1 MAKINSIRI
10 MAIIEQFV
18 SIEILEDRYN
28 SCPEP
33 EYPSLYP
40 NAQEVRQGKR
50 NQLSKKKNEIAKAYQ
65 EWYEDIQFYE
75 GRKLNDEEYTKEINS
90 IKEIIRFIDKKMDPD
105 RFFQNGPD
113 DTKLCKQY
121 LQRMKNKL
129 WDEDKEDLKC
139 MFHAWQWLLRK
150 KAEDF
155 KELKP
160 VEEEENST
168 LIGNTEGE
176 DEELLKVLTAFEIG
190 VQSHAIILDEGTI
203 PDKYILVAIMYM
215 YQEEK
220 KPWACNANQLAG
232 KVVSVLPETKN
243 LSEEKKTNMTKTI
256 YRRLHRAINNE
267 MGNLRPKDLDLERII
282 RKTGVKKEEADNV
295 IDKYKAASNAVLQ
308 CRDNIREE

>member
-1 MAKINSIRI
+1 

-18 SIEILEDRYN
+18 SIKILEDRYN

-33 EYPSLYP
+33 EYPSLNSNIP
-40 NAQEVRQGKR
+40 EVKPDKR
-50 NQLSKKKNEIAKAYQ
+50 NSLREKKKEIERAYQ
-65 EWYEDIQFYE
+65 KWYEDIQFYE
-75 GRKLNDEEYTKEINS
+75 GRKPKDEEYTKEINS
-90 IKEIIRFIDKKMDPD
+90 IKEIIRYIDGKMDPD

-113 DTKLCKQY
+113 DTTLYKQY
-121 LQRMKNKL
+121 LQRMKGRL
-129 WDEDKEDLKC
+129 WDEDIEDIKC
-139 MFHAWQWLLRK
+139 MVHALQWLLRK

-168 LIGNTEGE
+168 LTDNREGE
-176 DEELLKVLTAFEIG
+176 DEELLKVLTAFKIG
-190 VQSHAIILDEGTI
+190 VESHAITLDEGTI

-220 KPWACNANQLAG
+220 KPWAYNANQLAG
-232 KVVSVLPETKN
+232 KVVSLLPETKN

-282 RKTGVKKEEADNV
+282 RKTGVKKEEAVNV
-295 IDKYKAASNAVLQ
+295 IDKYEAASKAVLQ
-308 CRDNIREE
+308 CRDNIREKYER